1 MSKEKKGLP
10 TWKDLGLQDLR
21 DIPAVDVRLLPEPE
35 VIDPGKSEAEA
46 LAILA
51 QYLGLLDGCTAVEFS
66 TPLGTVVVQQEKLPH
81 IVEKRQDARER
92 YINFALTTMRTPF
105 EVWLVE
111 YDDGSKR
118 LAYIG
123 VFSGSR
129 HMLVVVAQVNGLLL
143 WNFMHADKKSLNKH
157 RHGQLLFQAGK

>member
-21 DIPAVDVRLLPEPE
+21 DLQVGDARLLPEPE
-35 VIDPGKSEAEA
+35 VVAPGESEAEA
-46 LAILA
+46 LTILA
-51 QYLGLLDGCTAVEFS
+51 QHLGLLDGCATVEFS
-66 TPLGTVVVQQEKLPH
+66 TPLGRVAVERAHLPH

-92 YINFALTTMRTPF
+92 YVHFALATMCTPF
-105 EVWLVE
+105 EVWSVE
-111 YDDGSKR
+111 YDDGSQR

-123 VFSGSR
+123 VFSGNR

-143 WNFMHADKKSLNKH
+143 WNFMHSDRKALNKH
-157 RHGQLLFQAGK
+157 RHGRLLFPNGQ

>member
-21 DIPAVDVRLLPEPE
+21 DLRVGDARLLPEPE
-35 VIDPGKSEAEA
+35 VVAPGESEAEA
-46 LAILA
+46 LTILA
-51 QYLGLLDGCTAVEFS
+51 QHLGLLDGCATVEFS
-66 TPLGTVVVQQEKLPH
+66 TPLGRVAVERAHLPH

-92 YINFALTTMRTPF
+92 YVHFALATMRTPF
-105 EVWLVE
+105 EVWSVE
-111 YDDGSKR
+111 YDDGSQR

-123 VFSGSR
+123 VFSGNR

-143 WNFMHADKKSLNKH
+143 WNFMHSDRKSLNKH
-157 RHGQLLFQAGK
+157 RHGRLLFPNGQ